1 MTNIKTET
9 KTAFGQVRHY
19 VVDPVQADAIKTLTG
34 KLTVNDKDLIALQML
49 GLNVNGV
56 NYTNQLELAVNQY

>member
-1 MTNIKTET
+1 MTNIKTQT

-19 VVDPVQADAIKTLTG
+19 VIDPIQADAIKTLTG

-56 NYTNQLELAVNQY
+56 NYTNQLELAV

>member
-34 KLTVNDKDLIALQML
+34 KLTVNDKDLVALQML

-56 NYTNQLELAVNQY
+56 NYTNQLSLAV

>member
-1 MTNIKTET
+1 MTNIKTQT

-19 VVDPVQADAIKTLTG
+19 IVDPVQADAIKTLTG
-34 KLTVNDKDLIALQML
+34 KLTINDKDIIALQML

-56 NYTNQLELAVNQY
+56 NIMNQLTLAV

>member
-1 MTNIKTET
+1 MTNIKTQT

-34 KLTVNDKDLIALQML
+34 KITVSDKDLVALQLL
-49 GLNVNGV
+49 GFTINGV
-56 NYTNQLELAVNQY
+56 NYTQQLKLAV

>member
-1 MTNIKTET
+1 MTNIKTQT

-19 VVDPVQADAIKTLTG
+19 LIDPVQADALKTLTG

-56 NYTNQLELAVNQY
+56 NYTNQLTLSV